1 MAGAGQQM
9 PPEDKQKTAM
19 KVIVT
24 GESEKVVGIHI
35 IGMGADEMMQGFGV
49 AMKVRTNNTTRLLK
63 TFSCSTMY
71 GTVLLYQLIVLSF
84 LVFFEMHRCGV
95 ANDRMWP
102 LFYLC
107 LFFQARRCLGGRDGA
122 YTSLGDK

>member
-1 MAGAGQQM
+1 MHLYRTPPSSPFLNVFGAQI

-49 AMKVRTNNTTRLLK
+49 AMKV
-63 TFSCSTMY
+63 CYSTI
-71 GTVLLYQLIVLSF
+71 QL
-84 LVFFEMHRCGV
+84 
-95 ANDRMWP
+95 DRRIYP
-102 LFYLC
+102 V
-107 LFFQARRCLGGRDGA
+107 
-122 YTSLGDK
+122 

>member
-1 MAGAGQQM
+1 MRLLFSFAGFLESTRPTAPFLNVFVTQI

-49 AMKVRTNNTTRLLK
+49 AMKVH
-63 TFSCSTMY
+63 M
-71 GTVLLYQLIVLSF
+71 SF
-84 LVFFEMHRCGV
+84 
-95 ANDRMWP
+95 
-102 LFYLC
+102 
-107 LFFQARRCLGGRDGA
+107 
-122 YTSLGDK
+122 

>member
-1 MAGAGQQM
+1 MACVAGARQQM

-49 AMKVRTNNTTRLLK
+49 AMKVSSGVHYTARGLKAFSFSNMYRT
-63 TFSCSTMY
+63 
-71 GTVLLYQLIVLSF
+71 VLIVLYYYHFLFFSRCIGAVLRTIEIPLYVLPVF
-84 LVFFEMHRCGV
+84 LV
-95 ANDRMWP
+95 
-102 LFYLC
+102 
-107 LFFQARRCLGGRDGA
+107 
-122 YTSLGDK
+122 KK

>member
-1 MAGAGQQM
+1 MFDTQI

-49 AMKVRTNNTTRLLK
+49 AMKVKSSLETRRTLVPFLRL
-63 TFSCSTMY
+63 STSPPPGVFWY
-71 GTVLLYQLIVLSF
+71 HIAVSYIDYALWRTSSF
-84 LVFFEMHRCGV
+84 DSMSSVGWMDHALVGFF
-95 ANDRMWP
+95 P
-102 LFYLC
+102 
-107 LFFQARRCLGGRDGA
+107 
-122 YTSLGDK
+122 SL